1 MSHDQA
7 IPDPATSTSAARG
20 PAGRSRRPLIRAAWV
35 SGVTLVALAVPVT
48 AFALS
53 GSFSTPPTARNTPE
67 HSDNYQVG
75 RHSVIRLGK
84 EAPAAQPASTTPAAS
99 DYYGYVALASNGEI
113 AKIDVST
120 DTILSLIPG
129 IDTTEGVAVTPDGSQ
144 VFGAETGQYDVV
156 AYNTATATSTT
167 IEVGAYPQDVAM
179 SPDGSTVYAT
189 VTGGDTGA
197 GGSDAVAVISTA
209 TDAVTGDIQVGPA
222 PRQVVFSADGTHAYV
237 TTESGITV
245 INTATSTVV
254 RRIRGV
260 TDPQGIAVSP
270 DGRSLYVTSP
280 ATNTLAVIN
289 AATGRVIGRVRVGAE
304 PYAVALSPDGSHAY
318 VTDMTADAVSVVGTA
333 TGRVIATIAVGRLP
347 GSVAVAPDDSQV
359 WVGNILDGN
368 LTVINPATNT
378 VAGTISGGTG
388 TATLDGQPLGITFV
402 PAS

>member
-1 MSHDQA
+1 MSQDQETDVRA
-7 IPDPATSTSAARG
+7 ATTT
-20 PAGRSRRPLIRAAWV
+20 PGRSRRPLVRAAWV
-35 SGVTLVALAVPVT
+35 SGIALAALAVPLT
-48 AFALS
+48 AF
-53 GSFSTPPTARNTPE
+53 GITGGFSTPAQGPNTPE
-67 HSDNYQVG
+67 HSDTYQVG
-75 RHSVIRLGK
+75 RHSVVRLGK
-84 EAPAAQPASTTPAAS
+84 NAPAARAAGQNAAT

-129 IDTTEGVAVTPDGSQ
+129 IDTTEGVAVTPDGTQ

-156 AYNTATATSTT
+156 AYNTATAKSTA

-179 SPDGSTVYAT
+179 APDGSTVYAT
-189 VTGGDTGA
+189 VTGGDTGP
-197 GGSDAVAVISTA
+197 GGSDTVAVISTA

-222 PRQVVFSADGTHAYV
+222 PRQVAFSPDGTRAYV
-237 TTESGITV
+237 TTERGITV
-245 INTATSTVV
+245 ISTATDSVV

-270 DGRSLYVTSP
+270 GGQSLYVTSP
-280 ATNTLAVIN
+280 ATNALTVIS
-289 AATGRVIGRVRVGAE
+289 AATGKVTGSVKVGAE
-304 PYAVALSPDGSHAY
+304 PYAVALSPDGSRAY
-318 VTDMTADAVSVVGTA
+318 VTDMNADALSVVDTA
-333 TGRVIATIAVGRLP
+333 TGQVTATIAVGHLP

-368 LTVINPATNT
+368 ITVINPATNT

-388 TATLDGQPLGITFV
+388 TATLDGQPLGIAFV